1 MAQTTQIV
9 PKFSFPYVETV
20 VNDYTLVNNNAV
32 AESVET
38 DVKQIYA
45 FVSSKGIDNTWV
57 RKSSKESGVKTFGDS
72 NFKKFG
78 QPLMQALAVLDKDN
92 SQVWMM
98 RVMPENATYSNAI
111 VSAYYKA
118 DTDVDVADAHNRK
131 FRIKLTS
138 KSVDGA
144 TVASQVNE
152 AVDKFDG
159 TPIKI
164 NGENAY
170 VDAEGFRQEPIMT
183 VRYAGRG
190 TCGDFYSLRMSQA
203 YAYEKEYGI
212 KMYNFEVI
220 DSEMGISKDANYVGT
235 LVTSEKY
242 SNKTVTLVNDVLD
255 EADPGET
262 PIVVESIEDAVARV
276 YDAYIA
282 FLKQL
287 HIDVE
292 LEYEDKLDL
301 YQIPEDQLNG
311 TAPVTDDNRAHYDE
325 IKLIEKLLD
334 ETDDSELVT
343 KDEFDIIFGYKVGST
358 QSIPAIEF
366 VKTLTDEIDT
376 TAPDYDDK
384 KYTLDNVVDFSS
396 AKGLTLTGGSNGY
409 FDEPR
414 TVIED
419 GVARQ
424 LTYEDEVTQCYIDAF
439 NGTTDSRILSPRRMS
454 ITAFWDANYPYEV
467 KKVIADLAAA
477 RNDCRVMLD
486 TGIIDT
492 LSSNVLN
499 SLLDQYSIF
508 NTDMASVDLH
518 SYIVKEYSTNK
529 KIEVTISYLLAPLY
543 VDHINNYGYHVPFV
557 KEYAQLKGHVRD
569 SLKPV
574 VEEYQTD
581 LKETLYNNRINFFEC
596 IKENVFQRATQN
608 TTQKANT
615 DLIEESNSTILYIL
629 KRNIENDIQGEL
641 YNFADESVRQN
652 FVEVERA
659 KYASWAGNI
668 VESLNIRFATTKYE
682 FEHSILHCY
691 LEVVFRGLTKQAIV
705 EIDLNKRTYTD
716 PTLEL

>member
-57 RKSSKESGVKTFGDS
+57 RKSSKESGAKTFGDS

-170 VDAEGFRQEPIMT
+170 VDAEGFRQEPIMS

-292 LEYEDKLDL
+292 LEYEDKLDQ

-486 TGIIDT
+486 AGIIDT

-508 NTDMASVDLH
+508 NTDMVSVDLH

-529 KIEVTISYLLAPLY
+529 KVEVTISYLLAPLY

-581 LKETLYNNRINFFEC
+581 LKETLYNNRINYFEC

>member
-32 AESVET
+32 GASVET

-72 NFKKFG
+72 NFKKYG
-78 QPLMQALAVLDKDN
+78 QPFMQALAVLDKDN

-98 RVMPENATYSNAI
+98 RVMPENATYSNGI
-111 VSAYYKA
+111 LSAYYKA
-118 DTDVDVADAHNRK
+118 DTEDEVADAHNRK
-131 FRIKLTS
+131 FRIKLLK
-138 KSVDGA
+138 KSVADAEVASKISEAVNKLDGA
-144 TVASQVNE
+144 PTK
-152 AVDKFDG
+152 VD
-159 TPIKI
+159 
-164 NGENAY
+164 GESVY
-170 VDAEGFRQEPIMT
+170 IDAEGFRQETIMA

-190 TCGDFYSLRMSQA
+190 TCGDYYSLRMSQA

-220 DSEMGISKDANYVGT
+220 DSEKGITKDANYVGT

-242 SNKTVTLVNDVLD
+242 NNKTVTLINDVLD
-255 EADPGET
+255 EADPGEY
-262 PIVVESIEDAVARV
+262 PIVIESIEDAVTRV

-287 HIDVE
+287 HADME

-311 TAPVTDDNRAHYDE
+311 TVPVTSDNRDHYDE
-325 IKLIEKLLD
+325 IKLIEKMLD
-334 ETDDSELVT
+334 ETEESELVT
-343 KDEFDIIFGYKVGST
+343 RDEFDIIFGYKVGST
-358 QSIPAIEF
+358 ESIPAIEF
-366 VKTLTDEIDT
+366 VKTLTDVVDT
-376 TAPDYDDK
+376 TAPDYDAK
-384 KYTLDNVVDFSS
+384 QYTNDTVVDFSS
-396 AKGLTLTGGSNGY
+396 AKGLTLEGGTNGY
-409 FDEPR
+409 FDNPR
-414 TVIED
+414 TVIEN
-419 GVARQ
+419 GNSRQ
-424 LTYEDEVTQCYIDAF
+424 LTYEEEVTQCYINAF

-454 ITAFWDANYPYEV
+454 ITSFWDANYPYEV
-467 KKVIADLAAA
+467 KKVIAELAAA

-486 TGIIDT
+486 TGIIES
-492 LSSNVLN
+492 LSSHVLN
-499 SLLDQYSIF
+499 TLINQYSIF
-508 NTDMASVDLH
+508 NSDMVSVDLH
-518 SYIVKEYSTNK
+518 SYTVKEYSTNK
-529 KIEVTISYLLAPLY
+529 KVEVTISYDLAPLY
-543 VDHINNYGYHVPFV
+543 VDHINTYGFHVPFV
-557 KEYAQLKGHVRD
+557 KEYAKLVGHVRD

-581 LKETLYNNRINFFEC
+581 LKETLYNNRINYFEC
-596 IKENVFQRATQN
+596 VKENVFQRATQN
-608 TTQKANT
+608 TSQKANT
-615 DLIEESNSTILYIL
+615 DMIEESNSTILYIL

-659 KYASWAGNI
+659 KYASWSGNI
-668 VESLNIRFATTKYE
+668 VESLNIKFATSQYE